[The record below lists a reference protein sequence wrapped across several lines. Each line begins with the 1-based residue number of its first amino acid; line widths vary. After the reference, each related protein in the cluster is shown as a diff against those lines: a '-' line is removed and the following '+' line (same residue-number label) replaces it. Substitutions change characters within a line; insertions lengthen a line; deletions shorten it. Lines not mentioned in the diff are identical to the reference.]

1 MILERLPELFLIAN
15 ARQAV
20 GRWVKGGQPRKSIVF
35 LNTTTQTI
43 TSYRNKNWHVA
54 KRTFPLPAGYGGMLK
69 RVNAVRLCWHSA
81 KSRQDIANYQ
91 LWQAKT
97 PLRMI
102 ITEFGLR

>member
-1 MILERLPELFLIAN
+1 MTTL
-15 ARQAV
+15 
-20 GRWVKGGQPRKSIVF
+20 KGGQPRKSFVF

-54 KRTFPLPAGYGGMLK
+54 KRTFPLPACYGGMLK
-69 RVNAVRLCWHSA
+69 RVKAVRLCWHSA

-97 PLRMI
+97 PLRTI
-102 ITEFGLR
+102 IIEFGLR